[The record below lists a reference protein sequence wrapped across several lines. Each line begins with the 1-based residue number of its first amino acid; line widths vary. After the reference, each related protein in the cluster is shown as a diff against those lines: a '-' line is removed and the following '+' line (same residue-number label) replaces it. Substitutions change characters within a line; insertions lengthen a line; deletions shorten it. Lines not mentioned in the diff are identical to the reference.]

1 MSVPHFFKAK
11 AIRRD
16 NGQWVSGYFVG
27 YNNTIVTTTHNGKV
41 VPYVS
46 SFVSYFVYPETV
58 CYFSGLLDKNAREI
72 YSRDLF
78 QYTAHPGLVY
88 PSFKGQIGYNIHYA
102 SFLFMEHLWTT
113 NSDTLVSHPVFFS
126 EFDEI
131 KEDFLSHMEVTGNIY
146 DNYKSTTLE
155 NNE

>member
-1 MSVPHFFKAK
+1 MNAPHFFKAK

-27 YNNTIVTTTHNGKV
+27 YNNTIVTTTHNGKI

-58 CYFSGLLDKNAREI
+58 CYFSGLLDKNAREV
-72 YSRDLF
+72 YSGDLF
-78 QYTAHPGLVY
+78 LYTAHKGCVY
-88 PSFKGQIGYNIHYA
+88 PSFRGQIGYNIIYG
-102 SFLFMEHLWTT
+102 SFLFMEHPWP
-113 NSDTLVSHPVFFS
+113 NSNPVFNQPVFFS

-131 KEDFLSHMEVTGNIY
+131 KEDFLSHMEVIGNIH
-146 DNYKSTTLE
+146 DNHKSTILE

>member
-1 MSVPHFFKAK
+1 MSTPHFFKAK

-16 NGQWVSGYFVG
+16 NGQWVSGYFIG

-58 CYFSGLLDKNAREI
+58 CYFTGLLDKNAREV
-72 YSRDLF
+72 YS
-78 QYTAHPGLVY
+78 
-88 PSFKGQIGYNIHYA
+88 K
-102 SFLFMEHLWTT
+102 
-113 NSDTLVSHPVFFS
+113 DTLLAEKVSYAHGRTDSFNATVEYESGSFILNVETNVFMGKLDLRHFKN
-126 EFDEI
+126 I
-131 KEDFLSHMEVTGNIY
+131 ILTGNIF
-146 DNYKSTTLE
+146 DNYKPATLE